1 MKKLIK
7 YESHIEIDANKS
19 DGFAQ
24 HLWHFSNLFPSFE
37 FSCNEIYL
45 TSNSTFKEIVDSV
58 KPTDSNSF
66 VLSIRDHNYNYIHK
80 AIELL
85 EFSLMESG
93 VQLLFVPAN

>member
-24 HLWHFSNLFPSFE
+24 HLWHFSNLFPCFSFCVNGTSLTFISTADE
-37 FSCNEIYL
+37 VAKAGNEHQ
-45 TSNSTFKEIVDSV
+45 
-58 KPTDSNSF
+58 SNSF
-66 VLSIRDHNYNYIHK
+66 VLTFEDHNSNYIHK